1 MMFTT
6 VAAGQTALRTPD
18 GQPDLQGVWDFRTM
32 TPLQRPEDQE
42 RAFLSEEEAAAA
54 EAAANAR
61 RAALLEPSEV
71 RTELLPAGGTG
82 AERGRRVGGYNDFW
96 LDYGTNIIEDRRTS
110 LIVDPPDGRLPALT
124 PEGERLRQ
132 VGSLAEDLPIPRPV
146 RVRSA
151 GTGAADPEDRG
162 LAERCLVGFNSGPPM
177 MPSGYNNN
185 MQLFQTPDHVV
196 ILNEMV
202 HDARIIPLD
211 GRPHLPESVRQW
223 MGDSRGRWEGD
234 TLVVETT
241 NLTELTGSFDPSA
254 MQAIGTGLTVTLTE
268 RFTRVDENTL
278 LYEYTVDDS
287 DHLHAAL
294 HRGGSDAAE
303 RRADV
308 RVRLP
313 RRELRPAEHP
323 ERRPGRGG
331 RAAVARQSTPA
342 APLAAQPSLARSL
355 RRMRCGLLGTDQTVS
370 ARRRARSVTRSAQA
384 ARESSFSPGCASS
397 PTTAAA
403 RAGARSASSRTR
415 RRTKGAPSPALRANR
430 SQSPRRSSS
439 SVVRRATRIAK
450 LGDRSGQATVESKSY
465 SGASSTPPSRCSR
478 L

>member
-1 MMFTT
+1 MTTGDCHGPIIGPVEIRETGDFDMQIGFRAAALAAVVPLIFTAA
-6 VAAGQTALRTPD
+6 AAGQPELRTPD

-42 RAFLSEEEAAAA
+42 QAFLTEEEAAAA
-54 EAAANAR
+54 EAAASAR

-96 LDYGTNIIEDRRTS
+96 LDYGTNIIGDRRTS
-110 LIVDPPDGRLPALT
+110 LIIDPPDGRLPALT

-132 VGSLAEDLPIPRPV
+132 VGSLAEDLPIPSPV

-151 GTGAADPEDRG
+151 GTGADHPEDRG
-162 LAERCLVGFNSGPPM
+162 LAERCLLGFNSGPPM
-177 MPSGYNNN
+177 MPSGYNN
-185 MQLFQTPDHVV
+185 MQLFQTPGHVV

-278 LYEYTVDDS
+278 LYEYTVDDPTIFTRPFTV
-287 DHLHAAL
+287 AVPM
-294 HRGGSDAAE
+294 
-303 RRADV
+303 RRNDEPMFEYACH
-308 RVRLP
+308 
-313 RRELRPAEHP
+313 E
-323 ERRPGRGG
+323 GNY
-331 RAAVARQSTPA
+331 
-342 APLAAQPSLARSL
+342 
-355 RRMRCGLLGTDQTVS
+355 GLLNILSG
-370 ARRRARSVTRSAQA
+370 
-384 ARESSFSPGCASS
+384 
-397 PTTAAA
+397 A
-403 RAGARSASSRTR
+403 RAEEAEQR
-415 RRTKGAPSPALRANR
+415 
-430 SQSPRRSSS
+430 
-439 SVVRRATRIAK
+439 
-450 LGDRSGQATVESKSY
+450 
-465 SGASSTPPSRCSR
+465 
-478 L
+478 